1 MLDKGNLIN
10 YWPSGGIDQQGILL
24 HLVQTLCVDEVLG
37 LLIQVAM
44 QTDNLQAEYTSQFI
58 GFQTW
63 RHKLSVGEDI
73 GLRVVLCHLLS

>member
-24 HLVQTLCVDEVLG
+24 HLAETLCVNEVLG

-44 QTDNLQAEYTSQFI
+44 QTDDLQAEMHSSDN
-58 GFQTW
+58 W
-63 RHKLSVGEDI
+63 LPDI
-73 GLRVVLCHLLS
+73 GDTSFQ